1 MLSSQWRQ
9 ITEGIT
15 EKLQYR
21 MLIMI
26 EHANDDSVLLRV
38 VKITFDD
45 RRHDCREV
53 QVDQHCGVGGEDAGG
68 ARR

>member
-1 MLSSQWRQ
+1 
-9 ITEGIT
+9 
-15 EKLQYR
+15 